1 MLSIQ
6 ETGLSIL
13 GDSPKNF
20 YILGGSEYGIK
31 ERYIEILE
39 SKIGS
44 KIEYD
49 KVTDVITM
57 MSKYH
62 IIPLEPHVYVIRYD
76 KDFLTQ
82 AKDMVGRL
90 QSLEIIGTIVLVY
103 EDPKDLA
110 KLDKVFPDSTSSID
124 PIDAKHMAKYL
135 TADFEGINPQI
146 VKNVTKHVHN
156 YYQAKNICRCLY
168 AIQDTTLLTEK
179 QILSLF
185 GLQLNYTEEDLQ
197 VAIASRNF
205 NAITYITDHYDG
217 DVFGI
222 LYQILRV
229 MIELDKIK
237 SSRYSNSPL
246 RDYARKWT
254 VADIYWMFNH
264 TYDAIKSL
272 REGYT
277 VDVSDV
283 ITYLGALMVFKNVPD
298 KGLLK

>member
-1 MLSIQ
+1 MLTIQ

-31 ERYIEILE
+31 ERYIEILTE
-39 SKIGS
+39 KIGS
-44 KIEYD
+44 KQEYA
-49 KVTDVITM
+49 KVVDVIAI

-62 IIPLEPHVYVIRYD
+62 IIPLEPHVYVVRYD
-76 KDFLTQ
+76 KEFLTQ
-82 AKDMVGRL
+82 AKDLVSKIAALDIVGTL
-90 QSLEIIGTIVLVY
+90 ILVY

-110 KLDKVFPDSTSSID
+110 KLDKLFSENTSSID

-135 TADFEGINPQI
+135 NSDFEGINPQI
-146 VKNVTKHVHN
+146 VKYVTKHVHN
-156 YYQAKNICRCLY
+156 YYQARNICRCLY
-168 AIQDTTLLTEK
+168 AVQDKTLLSEK

-185 GLQLNYTEEDLQ
+185 SLQLNFTNDDLQ

-205 NAITYITDHYDG
+205 NALIYIAEHYDG
-217 DVFGI
+217 DVSGI

-237 SSRYSNSPL
+237 SSKYSNSPL

-254 VADIYWMFNH
+254 PVDIYWMFQH
-264 TYDAIKSL
+264 TYEAIKSV
-272 REGYT
+272 RSGYAA
-277 VDVSDV
+277 DIYDL
-283 ITYLGALMVFKNVPD
+283 ITYLGALMLFNPIPNTQVMK
-298 KGLLK
+298 

>member
-1 MLSIQ
+1 MLTIQ

-31 ERYIEILE
+31 ERYIDILTE
-39 SKIGS
+39 KIGS
-44 KIEYD
+44 KQEYA
-49 KVTDVITM
+49 KVVDVIAI

-62 IIPLEPHVYVIRYD
+62 IIPLEPHVYVVRYD
-76 KDFLTQ
+76 KEFLAQ
-82 AKDMVGRL
+82 AKDLVSKIAALDIVGTL
-90 QSLEIIGTIVLVY
+90 ILVY

-110 KLDKVFPDSTSSID
+110 KLDKLFPENTSSID

-135 TADFEGINPQI
+135 NSDFEGIDPQI
-146 VKNVTKHVHN
+146 VKYVTKHVHN
-156 YYQAKNICRCLY
+156 YYQARNICRCLY
-168 AIQDTTLLTEK
+168 AVQDKTLLSEK

-185 GLQLNYTEEDLQ
+185 SLQLNFTNDDLQ

-205 NAITYITDHYDG
+205 NALIYIAEHYDG
-217 DVFGI
+217 DVSGI

-237 SSRYSNSPL
+237 SSKYSNSPL

-254 VADIYWMFNH
+254 PVDIYWMFQH
-264 TYDAIKSL
+264 TYEAIKSV
-272 REGYT
+272 RSGYAA
-277 VDVSDV
+277 DIYDL
-283 ITYLGALMVFKNVPD
+283 ITYLGALMLFNPIPNTQVMK
-298 KGLLK
+298 

>member
-1 MLSIQ
+1 MLTIQ

-31 ERYIEILE
+31 ERYIEILTE
-39 SKIGS
+39 KIGS
-44 KIEYD
+44 KQEYA
-49 KVTDVITM
+49 KVVDVIAI

-62 IIPLEPHVYVIRYD
+62 IIPLEPHVYVVRYD
-76 KDFLTQ
+76 KEFLTQ
-82 AKDMVGRL
+82 AKDLVSKIAALDIVGTL
-90 QSLEIIGTIVLVY
+90 ILVY

-110 KLDKVFPDSTSSID
+110 KLDKLFPENTSSID

-135 TADFEGINPQI
+135 NSDFEGINPQI
-146 VKNVTKHVHN
+146 VKYVTKHVHN
-156 YYQAKNICRCLY
+156 YYQARNICRCLY
-168 AIQDTTLLTEK
+168 AVQDKTLLSEK

-185 GLQLNYTEEDLQ
+185 SLQLNFTNDDLQ

-205 NAITYITDHYDG
+205 NALIYIAEHYDG
-217 DVFGI
+217 DVSGI

-237 SSRYSNSPL
+237 SSKYSNSPL

-254 VADIYWMFNH
+254 PVDIYWMFQH
-264 TYDAIKSL
+264 TYEAIKSV
-272 REGYT
+272 RSGYAA
-277 VDVSDV
+277 DIYDL
-283 ITYLGALMVFKNVPD
+283 ITYLGALMLFNPIPNTQVMK
-298 KGLLK
+298 

>member
-1 MLSIQ
+1 MLTIQ

-31 ERYIEILE
+31 ERYIEILTE
-39 SKIGS
+39 KIGS
-44 KIEYD
+44 KQEYA
-49 KVTDVITM
+49 KVVDVIAI

-62 IIPLEPHVYVIRYD
+62 IIPLEPHVYVVRYD
-76 KDFLTQ
+76 KEFLTQ
-82 AKDMVGRL
+82 AKDLVSKIAALDIVGTL
-90 QSLEIIGTIVLVY
+90 ILVY

-110 KLDKVFPDSTSSID
+110 KLDKLFQENTSSID

-135 TADFEGINPQI
+135 NSDFEGINPQI
-146 VKNVTKHVHN
+146 VKYVTKHVHN
-156 YYQAKNICRCLY
+156 YYQARNICRCLY
-168 AIQDTTLLTEK
+168 AVQDKTLLSEK

-185 GLQLNYTEEDLQ
+185 SLQLNFTNDDLQ

-205 NAITYITDHYDG
+205 NALIYIAEHYDG
-217 DVFGI
+217 DVSGI

-237 SSRYSNSPL
+237 SSKYSNSPL

-254 VADIYWMFNH
+254 PVDIYWMFQH
-264 TYDAIKSL
+264 TYEAIKSV
-272 REGYT
+272 RSGYAA
-277 VDVSDV
+277 DIYDL
-283 ITYLGALMVFKNVPD
+283 ITYLGALMLFNPIPNTQGMK
-298 KGLLK
+298 